1 MFLGVRQQ
9 FRGQKSVAAL
19 AAQLGGCLAGGCLAA
34 SRATRWL
41 LGSRA
46 ERFENQERHTC
57 IEASKHRGKYEIRS
71 RGTNLRLI
79 CYYSTALLLLE
90 SEMEMR
96 KALAGQNNSFH
107 RIAKQKSVVSRL
119 SIK

>member
-46 ERFENQERHTC
+46 ERRERVERPGPSRATRWLLGAAQLGELLGAYLPVDALYVIACRRRECSGASRQGTC
-57 IEASKHRGKYEIRS
+57 VPRQVERR
-71 RGTNLRLI
+71 
-79 CYYSTALLLLE
+79 
-90 SEMEMR
+90 
-96 KALAGQNNSFH
+96 
-107 RIAKQKSVVSRL
+107 
-119 SIK
+119 